1 VSAAETVIENNVMQ
15 DLFRAADEAAKT
27 DVPVVLFGDAGG
39 RSHLAEY
46 IRQKRGKASLVVEV
60 GMLPLDE
67 QEMLLSK
74 LGALPFFVPPLQG
87 ETCPRLPNVD
97 ADRTLKAAVV
107 EFKKAYIVRI
117 LTETAWN
124 QTKAAKVLGVQR
136 TYLSRLL
143 RELQIR
149 K

>member
-1 VSAAETVIENNVMQ
+1 VCAAESVASAVMK
-15 DLFRAADEAAKT
+15 DLFRAADEVAQT
-27 DVPVVLFGDAGG
+27 DVPVVIFGDDGG

-46 IRQKRGKASLVVEV
+46 IRKKRGKASLVVEA
-60 GMLPLDE
+60 GALPLEE

-74 LGALPFFVPPLQG
+74 LGALPLFVPQLQR
-87 ETCPRLPNVD
+87 EVEPRLPNVD
-97 ADRTLKAAVV
+97 LDRTLKAATV
-107 EFKKAYIVRI
+107 EFKKAYIARI
-117 LTETAWN
+117 LDETAWN
-124 QTKAAKVLGVQR
+124 QTKAARILGVQR